1 MMVLVD
7 VLNLS
12 GKFGSS
18 FFGVWLDI
26 WMYPPAEVMARALLA
41 QNILPFGDPSA

>member
-18 FFGVWLDI
+18 FFGVWLDL
-26 WMYPPAEVMARALLA
+26 WLYSPAEVMARALLA